1 MVVEPWGVADE
12 ALIGEK
18 FRALAGELNERQ
30 RRLWAAS
37 EARAAGRGGVAATA
51 RATGISVPTI
61 RKGIGELA
69 AGERLESGRVRR
81 RGGGRK
87 PITELDPTLLEDLE
101 RLVDADRRGDP
112 ESLLLWTS
120 KSVRHLADGL
130 RELGHEVHFTKVAQ
144 LLRGLG
150 YSLQANVKT
159 REGTQH
165 PDRDLQ
171 FRHINRVAARAV
183 ERLEPVISVDTKKKE
198 LVGEFKNAGRE
209 WHPKG
214 EPERVRVHDF
224 KDKQLGKAIPYGV
237 YDIAT
242 DQGWVNVGIDHD
254 TAQFAVNSIRSWW
267 EHLGRSRYPNA
278 PTLHIT
284 ADCGGSNGNRTRL
297 WKVEL
302 QQLAD
307 ETGLEI
313 GVCHFP
319 PGTSKWNRIEHR
331 LFSLHHDQLAREAAG
346 VPGSDHQPHRRD
358 QDQHRARGLRPPRP
372 GHLPRQDRGPRRR
385 AEGRQPIPRRVPSRV
400 ELLHPT
406 ERLIIYSP

>member
-1 MVVEPWGVADE
+1 VADE
-12 ALIGEK
+12 AAIGEK
-18 FRALAGELNERQ
+18 FRSLAGELNERQ

-37 EARAAGRGGVAATA
+37 EARAAGRGGIAATA

-61 RKGIGELA
+61 RKGIRELA
-69 AGERLESGRVRR
+69 AGERLEPGRVRR

-87 PITELDPTLLEDLE
+87 TITEHDPTLLADLE

-130 RELGHEVHFTKVAQ
+130 RGLGHEVHFTKVAQ

-171 FRHINRVAARAV
+171 FRHINRIATRAV
-183 ERLEPVISVDTKKKE
+183 QQLEPVISVDTKKKE
-198 LVGEFKNAGRE
+198 LVGDFKNAGRE
-209 WHPKG
+209 WRLTG

-267 EHLGRSRYPNA
+267 EYLGQPRYPNA
-278 PTLHIT
+278 QTLHIT
-284 ADCGGSNGNRTRL
+284 ADCGGSNGNRVRL

-302 QQLAD
+302 QKLAD
-307 ETGLEI
+307 ETGLDLA
-313 GVCHFP
+313 VCHFP

-331 LFSLHHDQLAREAAG
+331 LFSFITMNWRGKPLVSLETIINLIGATTTSTGLEVYARLDEGTYPDKIIVADAAIKAVNLHGDAF
-346 VPGSDHQPHRRD
+346 
-358 QDQHRARGLRPPRP
+358 
-372 GHLPRQDRGPRRR
+372 
-385 AEGRQPIPRRVPSRV
+385 
-400 ELLHPT
+400 HP
-406 ERLIIYSP
+406 EWNYSIKPKR

>member
-1 MVVEPWGVADE
+1 MADE
-12 ALIGEK
+12 AAIGEK

-37 EARAAGRGGVAATA
+37 EARAAGRGGIAATA

-61 RKGIGELA
+61 RKGMRELW
-69 AGERLESGRVRR
+69 AGERLEPGRVRR

-87 PITELDPTLLEDLE
+87 TITEHDPTLLADLE

-130 RELGHEVHFTKVAQ
+130 RGLGHEVHFTKVAQ

-159 REGTQH
+159 REGRQH

-171 FRHINRVAARAV
+171 FRHINRVATRAV
-183 ERLEPVISVDTKKKE
+183 AQLEPVISVDTKKKE
-198 LVGEFKNAGRE
+198 LVGDFKNAGRE
-209 WHPKG
+209 WHLQG

-237 YDIAT
+237 YDIGT
-242 DQGWVNVGIDHD
+242 DQGWVNVGVDHD

-267 EHLGRSRYPNA
+267 EYLGQPRYPNA
-278 PTLHIT
+278 QTCHIT
-284 ADCGGSNGNRTRL
+284 ADCGGSNGNRVRL

-302 QQLAD
+302 QKLAD
-307 ETGLEI
+307 ETGLELA
-313 GVCHFP
+313 VCHFP

-331 LFSLHHDQLAREAAG
+331 LFSFITMNWRGKPLVSLETIINLIGATQTSTGLEVYARLDQGVYPDKITVRDAEMKAVNLHGDAF
-346 VPGSDHQPHRRD
+346 
-358 QDQHRARGLRPPRP
+358 
-372 GHLPRQDRGPRRR
+372 
-385 AEGRQPIPRRVPSRV
+385 
-400 ELLHPT
+400 HP
-406 ERLIIYSP
+406 EWNYSIKPKL